1 MSPETVLA
9 LNQINRRFYRTSAE
23 TFSASRDYPWLGWER
38 IVGGLPGP
46 PKSVLDVGCG
56 NARFG
61 AYLAAWLGR
70 EFSYLGL
77 DASAELL
84 ALARRR
90 SDLPPD
96 TTLLERDLVAG
107 PCAEALPGGGYPL
120 VAAFG
125 LLHHVPSFARRRELL
140 RALAERLEPGG
151 RLAVSLWRF
160 GAFERFR
167 HKRVPFEPPIETADL
182 EPGDFLLSFG
192 EAPGAV
198 RYCHFLDEEEIG
210 RLLAETALPCLDR
223 FSADGREGAL
233 NDYLVLGRAK

>member
-9 LNQINRRFYRTSAE
+9 LNEINRRFYRTSAE
-23 TFSASRDYPWLGWER
+23 EFSASRDYPWLGWER
-38 IVGGLPGP
+38 IVGGLPEP
-46 PKSVLDVGCG
+46 PQSVLDVGCG

-61 AYLAAWLGR
+61 AYLAAWLGG

-84 ALARRR
+84 DLARKR

-96 TTLLERDLVAG
+96 TTLMERDLVG
-107 PCAEALPGGGYPL
+107 GSSEEALPGGQYSL

-125 LLHHVPSFARRRELL
+125 LLHHVPSFERRCELL
-140 RALAERLEPGG
+140 GQLADRLEPGG

-167 HKRVPFEPPIETADL
+167 HKQVPFEPPVETADL
-182 EPGDFLLSFG
+182 EPGDVLLSFG
-192 EAPGAV
+192 AKPGAV
-198 RYCHFLDEEEIG
+198 RYCHFLDEEEID
-210 RLLAETALPCLDR
+210 RLLDAVALPCLDR
-223 FSADGREGAL
+223 FVADGREGAL
-233 NDYLVLGRAK
+233 NGYLVLGRTR

>member
-9 LNQINRRFYRTSAE
+9 LNEINRRFYRTSAE

-38 IVGGLPGP
+38 IVGGLSEP
-46 PKSVLDVGCG
+46 PRSVLDVGCG

-61 AYLAAWLGR
+61 AYLAAWLGG

-84 ALARRR
+84 ALARQR
-90 SDLPPD
+90 SDLPPE
-96 TTLLERDLVAG
+96 TTLIQSDLVVG
-107 PCAEALPGGGYPL
+107 GSAEALPGGHHSL

-125 LLHHVPSFARRRELL
+125 LLHHVPSFARRLELL
-140 RALAERLEPGG
+140 CALAERLEPGG
-151 RLAVSLWRF
+151 RLAVSVWRF

-167 HKRVPFEPPIETADL
+167 HKRVPFEPPIETAEL
-182 EPGDFLLSFG
+182 EPGDALLSFG
-192 EAPGAV
+192 TERGVV
-198 RYCHFLDEEEIG
+198 RYCHFLDEEEID
-210 RLLAETALPCLDR
+210 RLLAAAALPCLDR

-233 NDYLVLGRAK
+233 NDYLVLGRPR

>member
-9 LNQINRRFYRTSAE
+9 LNEINRRFYRTSAE
-23 TFSASRDYPWLGWER
+23 AFSASRDYPWLGWER

-46 PKSVLDVGCG
+46 PRSVLDVGCG

-61 AYLAAWLGR
+61 AYLAAWLGG

-84 ALARRR
+84 ALARQR
-90 SDLPPD
+90 SDLPRD
-96 TTLLERDLVAG
+96 TTLIERDLVAG
-107 PCAEALPGGGYPL
+107 PCAEALPGGRHSL

-140 RALAERLEPGG
+140 CALAERLEPGG
-151 RLAVSLWRF
+151 RLAISVWRF

-167 HKRVPFEPPIETADL
+167 DKQVPFEPPIETGRPRARRR
-182 EPGDFLLSFG
+182 
-192 EAPGAV
+192 APVV
-198 RYCHFLDEEEIG
+198 RRG
-210 RLLAETALPCLDR
+210 T
-223 FSADGREGAL
+223 GGGAL
-233 NDYLVLGRAK
+233 LPLPGRGGDRSPARRRGPPLPGSLQRRRPRGSS